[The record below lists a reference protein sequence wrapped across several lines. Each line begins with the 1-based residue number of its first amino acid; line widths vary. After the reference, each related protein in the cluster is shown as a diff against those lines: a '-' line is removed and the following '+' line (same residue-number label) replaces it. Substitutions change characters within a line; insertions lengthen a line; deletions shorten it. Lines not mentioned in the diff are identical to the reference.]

1 MTKTLIVALCLVFG
15 LPVLAHAADGKP
27 AATVPAAPA
36 KARRCVFPDS
46 PRESAPAWVCSKT
59 APGIAVAAVGWHKKS
74 KAGVQFTKDQAVA
87 SARVAL
93 VQNMTQQLGRKL
105 GAYATQ
111 QKLGGPAATRKLIS
125 PAFEQQ
131 TRRSLTGSRIVQQ
144 ATSRKGT
151 IYVLVGIDPQQAS
164 QATHEIVK
172 GAAEQEP
179 ALWQPVKGKQSADE
193 LAAAVAALD

>member
-1 MTKTLIVALCLVFG
+1 MTKTLIATLCLVFG
-15 LPVLAHAADGKP
+15 LPFLAHAADG
-27 AATVPAAPA
+27 ATAPAAPA

-46 PRESAPAWVCSKT
+46 PRESAPAWVCAKT
-59 APGIAVAAVGWHKKS
+59 APGVAVAALGWHKKS

-93 VQNMTQQLGRKL
+93 VQSMTQQLGRKL
-105 GAYATQ
+105 GAYAAQ
-111 QKLGGPAATRKLIS
+111 QKLGGPAATKKLIS

-131 TRRSLTGSRIVQQ
+131 TRQSLTGSRIVQQ
-144 ATSRKGT
+144 TTSRKGT

-164 QATHEIVK
+164 QATREIVK

-179 ALWQPVKGKQSADE
+179 ALWQPLRARHSADE
-193 LAAAVAALD
+193 LAAAIAAVE